1 MKYTCIEAE
10 DGVQAVDLVM
20 RSLASDSN
28 EIFDLILCDN
38 VMPNMDGPTAAARM
52 RELGYKGPI
61 IGVTG
66 NALPS
71 DVEYFMSS
79 GANAVLAKPL
89 QIGTLKSFLRENFP
103 TLLN

>member
-1 MKYTCIEAE
+1 
-10 DGVQAVDLVM
+10 M

-28 EIFDLILCDN
+28 EIFDLVLCDN

-61 IGVTG
+61 FGVTG

-71 DVEYFMSS
+71 DVEHFMSS

-89 QIGTLKSFLRENFP
+89 QIALLREAVATHFDGKRSP
-103 TLLN
+103 DQRRSGT

>member
-1 MKYTCIEAE
+1 
-10 DGVQAVDLVM
+10 
-20 RSLASDSN
+20 
-28 EIFDLILCDN
+28 
-38 VMPNMDGPTAAARM
+38 M

-89 QIGTLKSFLRENFP
+89 QIAQLRETIAAHCNAK
-103 TLLN
+103 NE